1 MESKNRNSVV
11 SNVMSTPS
19 TNKDV
24 HATFG
29 RISPDK
35 DVNIPVGSL
44 AKVNRDYTMKEEE
57 KLHNKYPFL
66 DDKGSKA
73 YERLRKEVS

>member
-1 MESKNRNSVV
+1 MDSKNRNSLSHVL
-11 SNVMSTPS
+11 STPS

-44 AKVNRDYTMKEEE
+44 AKVNRDFTRKEQE
-57 KLHNKYPFL
+57 KQQDHFKFL

-73 YERLRKEVS
+73 Y

>member
-1 MESKNRNSVV
+1 MDSKNRNSVSHV
-11 SNVMSTPS
+11 LSTPS

-35 DVNIPVGSL
+35 DVKIPVGSL
-44 AKVNRDYTMKEEE
+44 AKVNRDYTLKEQE
-57 KLHNKYPFL
+57 KLSSDNLAPPR
-66 DDKGSKA
+66 SV
-73 YERLRKEVS
+73 R